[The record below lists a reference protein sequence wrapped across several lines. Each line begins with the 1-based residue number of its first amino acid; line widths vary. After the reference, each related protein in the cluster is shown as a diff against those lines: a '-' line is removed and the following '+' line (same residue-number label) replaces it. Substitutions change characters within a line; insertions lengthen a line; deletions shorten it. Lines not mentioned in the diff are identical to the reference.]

1 MELIDNLPVK
11 ESSKKIYKYAYKKLQ
26 SINFAFFTD
35 DVDVLKNKFSMNQ
48 NFITPNQKLL
58 CLNLIIVLYRKK
70 EINIDSFLNY
80 RTELTKKNTE
90 YKYSKLKEKKKELI
104 GIDYKRLKLEL
115 KNVYDLIENNGFNIF
130 DKIDKARY
138 IKYIINFLFLNF
150 CCRNADVNVKILK
163 EDDGEGN
170 RLIINKENV
179 MFIRRDY
186 KTFKTY
192 GQKNNKIKN
201 EKFLK
206 VIQHYYKKYP
216 DEYLLT
222 QDKHT
227 LFNQL
232 RKYLI
237 LELKENEICKLV
249 IDYHYKNEDTAKIR
263 KIGEYRGTSIPV
275 LEQNYNLNI
284 AKKIIC

>member
-58 CLNLIIVLYRKK
+58 CLNLIIVLYKKK
-70 EINIDSFLNY
+70 EINIDLFLNY

-90 YKYSKLKEKKKELI
+90 YKYSKLKEKKKELV

-216 DEYLLT
+216 DDYLIT

>member
-35 DVDVLKNKFSMNQ
+35 DVDVLKNKFSMNS

-58 CLNLIIVLYRKK
+58 CLNLIIVLYKKK

-80 RTELTKKNTE
+80 RAELTKKNTE

-216 DEYLLT
+216 DDYLIT

>member
-1 MELIDNLPVK
+1 
-11 ESSKKIYKYAYKKLQ
+11 
-26 SINFAFFTD
+26 
-35 DVDVLKNKFSMNQ
+35 
-48 NFITPNQKLL
+48 
-58 CLNLIIVLYRKK
+58 
-70 EINIDSFLNY
+70 
-80 RTELTKKNTE
+80 
-90 YKYSKLKEKKKELI
+90 
-104 GIDYKRLKLEL
+104 LKLEL

-216 DEYLLT
+216 DDYLLT

>member
-58 CLNLIIVLYRKK
+58 CLNLIIVLYKKK
-70 EINIDSFLNY
+70 EMNIDSFLNY

-206 VIQHYYKKYP
+206 VIQNYYKKYP
-216 DEYLLT
+216 DDYLLT

>member
-1 MELIDNLPVK
+1 MELIDNLQVK

-35 DVDVLKNKFSMNQ
+35 DVDVLKNKFSMNS

-58 CLNLIIVLYRKK
+58 CLNLIIVLYKKK
-70 EINIDSFLNY
+70 EMNIDSFLNY

-216 DEYLLT
+216 DDYLLT

-284 AKKIIC
+284 TKKIIC

>member
-58 CLNLIIVLYRKK
+58 CLNLIIVLYKKK

-90 YKYSKLKEKKKELI
+90 YKYSKLKEKKKELV

-216 DEYLLT
+216 DDYLIT

>member
-58 CLNLIIVLYRKK
+58 CLNLIIVLYKKK

-216 DEYLLT
+216 DDYLIT

>member
-1 MELIDNLPVK
+1 MELIENLPIK
-11 ESSKKIYKYAYKKLQ
+11 ETSKKIYRYAYKKLQ
-26 SINFAFFTD
+26 SINFDFFID
-35 DVDVLKNKFSMNQ
+35 DRNSLEAKFNVNA

-58 CLNLIIVLYRKK
+58 CLNLIIVLYKVK
-70 EINIDSFLNY
+70 QLNVDDFLNY
-80 RTELTKKNTE
+80 RTELTKKNTT
-90 YKYSKLKEKKKELI
+90 YKCNKLQEKKKELT
-104 GIDYKRLKLEL
+104 GIDYKRMKQEL
-115 KNVYDLIENNGFNIF
+115 KDVYDLIANNGFNIF
-130 DKIDKARY
+130 DKIDKTRC
-138 IKYIINFLFLNF
+138 IKYIINFLFFHF

-170 RLIINKENV
+170 RLIINKENI

-192 GQKNNKIKN
+192 GEKKNKIKN

-206 VIQHYYKKYP
+206 IVQVYYNKYP
-216 DEYLLT
+216 DEFILT

-263 KIGEYRGTSIPV
+263 KIGELRGTSIPV

-284 AKKIIC
+284 TKKIIC

>member
-216 DEYLLT
+216 DDYLIT

>member
-1 MELIDNLPVK
+1 MELIDNLQVK

-35 DVDVLKNKFSMNQ
+35 DVDVLKNKFSMNS

-58 CLNLIIVLYRKK
+58 CLNLIIVLYKKK
-70 EINIDSFLNY
+70 EMNIDSFLNY

-90 YKYSKLKEKKKELI
+90 YKYSKLKEKKKELV

-216 DEYLLT
+216 DDYLLT

>member
-58 CLNLIIVLYRKK
+58 CLNLIIVLYKKK

-206 VIQHYYKKYP
+206 VIQNYYKKYP
-216 DEYLLT
+216 DDYLLT

>member
-1 MELIDNLPVK
+1 MELIDNLQVK

-35 DVDVLKNKFSMNQ
+35 DVDVLKNKFSMNS

-58 CLNLIIVLYRKK
+58 CLNLIIVLYKKK
-70 EINIDSFLNY
+70 EMNIDSFLNY

-104 GIDYKRLKLEL
+104 GIDYKILKLEL

-206 VIQHYYKKYP
+206 VIQNYYKKYP
-216 DEYLLT
+216 DDYLLI

>member
-90 YKYSKLKEKKKELI
+90 YKYSKLKEKKKELV

>member
-26 SINFAFFTD
+26 SINFVFFTD

-58 CLNLIIVLYRKK
+58 CLNLIIVLYKKK
-70 EINIDSFLNY
+70 EMNIDSFLNY

>member
-90 YKYSKLKEKKKELI
+90 YKYSKLKEKKKELV

-216 DEYLLT
+216 DDYLIT

>member
-58 CLNLIIVLYRKK
+58 CLNLIIVLYKKK
-70 EINIDSFLNY
+70 EINIDLFLNY

-216 DEYLLT
+216 DDYLIT